1 MASALRDAISEHN
14 PCALLDGDEM
24 RKGVCRELGFSPE
37 DRAENIRRCGEIA
50 KLLLAQGITV
60 ILAVIAPYQKL
71 RDNLK
76 ELIGAENLYTVFV
89 DCPVE
94 VCIQRDPKKNYRKA
108 YYGQLKNYTGIGDA
122 YEIPENPDL
131 IIRTHLE
138 SREESLK
145 KLLEFIGKR
154 V

>member
-1 MASALRDAISEHN
+1 MQRIGLPSSLATSLAVASALRDAISEHN

-24 RKGVCRELGFSPE
+24 RRGVCRELGFSPE

-108 YYGQLKNYTGIGDA
+108 
-122 YEIPENPDL
+122 
-131 IIRTHLE
+131 
-138 SREESLK
+138 
-145 KLLEFIGKR
+145 
-154 V
+154 